1 MQPTTGFIEP
11 QAVGE
16 RTDVEPRA
24 ITRET
29 VDRGQTFRIRA
40 RVALSELPAV
50 ELNKAARERADEQAP
65 VVCVERSD
73 CLWFAIRPMVLFKVF
88 AVESC
93 ETLRARA
100 DKQPTVPSGETG
112 QIAFGQ
118 TVEHRVVS

>member
-1 MQPTTGFIEP
+1 
-11 QAVGE
+11 
-16 RTDVEPRA
+16 PRA
-24 ITRET
+24 SARET
-29 VDRGQTFRIRA
+29 LDRGQTFRIRA
-40 RVALSELPAV
+40 RGARSEWPAGAP
-50 ELNKAARERADEQAP
+50 NRGAREPADEQAP